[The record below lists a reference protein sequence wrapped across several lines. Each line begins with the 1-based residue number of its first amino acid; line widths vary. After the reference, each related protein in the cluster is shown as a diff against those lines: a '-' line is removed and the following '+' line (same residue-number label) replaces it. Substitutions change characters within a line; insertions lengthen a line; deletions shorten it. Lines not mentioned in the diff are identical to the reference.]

1 MTNGGLLVGEGK
13 GKSRTI
19 VTIYGQQY
27 TIVGKESPEHVK
39 NVAELVNDKMREI
52 KGNNPYLDSGKLA
65 VLAALNIGDE
75 LIKLKEKNI
84 DIEKDGE

>member
-1 MTNGGLLVGEGK
+1 MGEGT

-27 TIVGKESPEHVK
+27 TIVGKESPDHVK
-39 NVAELVNDKMREI
+39 EVASLVNHKMKEI
-52 KGNNPYLDSGKLA
+52 KGKNPYLDSGKLA

-75 LIKLKEKNI
+75 LIKLKEEKHNTK
-84 DIEKDGE
+84 EKDGE

>member
-1 MTNGGLLVGEGK
+1 MGEGT

-27 TIVGKESPEHVK
+27 TIVGQESPDHVK
-39 NVAELVNDKMREI
+39 EVAGLVNDKMKEI
-52 KGNNPYLDSGKLA
+52 KGKNPYLDTGKLA

-75 LIKLKEKNI
+75 LVKLKEKHNNQ
-84 DIEKDGE
+84 EKDGE

>member
-1 MTNGGLLVGEGK
+1 MANGGLSVGDGT

-27 TIVGKESPEHVK
+27 TIVGKESSDHVRK
-39 NVAELVNDKMREI
+39 VAALVNHKMKEI
-52 KGNNPYLDSGKLA
+52 KGSNPYLDTGKLA

-75 LIKLKEKNI
+75 LVKLKENTKK
-84 DIEKDGE
+84 EKDGE